1 MLMNFGEQHLE
12 VLHCHDKVYF
22 LTPSPDRQTFV
33 TVRHYSGGGAMDSR
47 CYGCASKFSLFK
59 KELGCKNCGRSFCSS
74 CLTLSAVVPR
84 CGNTQQKVC
93 KQCHGNLT
101 RGESSNNAGR
111 WSPPENYKKRVAA
124 LEAKQ
129 QAQSTQPGVHGG
141 SRNGKPVHLPTK
153 GLSKEDHAIAER
165 LQKLKE
171 DTKPKSIPSEKEIE
185 SRLAALKA
193 PSQPASSA
201 EEIEDRLAA
210 LRGQPPPSQA
220 PRPVHQPPD
229 TRTQT
234 EQANDLITQMTEEVA
249 IDDQKSSPD
258 SVDMNDLNKGEGAA
272 SDENLEDN
280 QGAARQQEAEKD
292 RLLEEAMQELRN
304 EHHSQDQILH
314 MAKRLAQLKGQDP
327 DKVTAEDF
335 KQPDSEEE
343 TEEEAVRRVLKQL
356 SEEAALDEASGYNIP
371 VEPSGPK
378 NREKKKTSK
387 KPTPALKSRTS
398 PVAAAHQPSDSDDE
412 ELPWCCI
419 CNHNATLRCHTCDGD
434 LYCSRCFR
442 EGHDKYDRKEHHT
455 SSYTAPKKKRK
466 T

>member
-1 MLMNFGEQHLE
+1 
-12 VLHCHDKVYF
+12 
-22 LTPSPDRQTFV
+22 
-33 TVRHYSGGGAMDSR
+33 MDSR

-74 CLTLSAVVPR
+74 CLSLSAVVPR

-93 KQCHGNLT
+93 KQCHSNLT

-129 QAQSTQPGVHGG
+129 KPQSTQPGVHGG
-141 SRNGKPVHLPTK
+141 SRNGKSVHLPTK
-153 GLSKEDHAIAER
+153 GLSKEDYAIAER

-185 SRLAALKA
+185 SRLAALKT
-193 PSQPASSA
+193 PSQPVPSS
-201 EEIEDRLAA
+201 EDMEDRLAA

-234 EQANDLITQMTEEVA
+234 EKANDLITQMAEEVA
-249 IDDQKSSPD
+249 IDDQQSSPED
-258 SVDMNDLNKGEGAA
+258 SVDMNDLNKGESAA

-280 QGAARQQEAEKD
+280 QGAVRQQEAEKD
-292 RLLEEAMQELRN
+292 RLLEEAMKELKR
-304 EHHSQDQILH
+304 EKYSQDEILH

-335 KQPDSEEE
+335 RQPDSEEE

-371 VEPSGPK
+371 IEHSGPR

-387 KPTPALKSRTS
+387 KPTPAPTSWTS
-398 PVAAAHQPSDSDDE
+398 PAAAAHQPSDSDDE

-419 CNHNATLRCHTCDGD
+419 CNQNATLRCHTCDGD